1 MASLICDGGADD
13 TLRALF
19 ACFMVLT
26 ETTPLARSVTPDATL
41 SRLRRLLDVSVAL
54 NALGDTDRLLDYIAL
69 TTTDVLDC
77 EAASILLMDETT
89 GALRFE
95 AATGEAGA
103 ALRGTE
109 VPLKGSL
116 AGQVFLD
123 NRILHAADAEADA
136 RRYRKTDEATGFV
149 TRTMLAVPMRI
160 DGQPVGVLQA
170 LNSHADQFSRADAE
184 ALLIIASQAAVA
196 IRNARHEAAL
206 QRAHARLADLDRLKT
221 NFMSI
226 ASHELRTPIT
236 AVQGFGQILAEE
248 VRGEL
253 HQHAD
258 AIVRAGDRMMDV
270 VETLDVMA
278 GLQGELGQHPGTLI
292 SLRAV
297 LDQAVSEVAPHA
309 QVALP
314 SGPLLV
320 EGDARRLGL
329 AFRHLLRNA
338 VQFSAP
344 HAPVTVQADV
354 EHGTIRLAVRDLGRG
369 IAREDLGSIFDPY
382 IQVATPDQRDHEGLG
397 VGLTVARAVL
407 LQHGGR
413 LWAESPGLDQGATF
427 HVRIPLVAARAAAA

>member
-1 MASLICDGGADD
+1 
-13 TLRALF
+13 
-19 ACFMVLT
+19 MVLT
-26 ETTPLARSVTPDATL
+26 ETPPLTRNAAPGVTLA
-41 SRLRRLLDVSVAL
+41 RLRRLLDVSVAL
-54 NALGDTDRLLDYIAL
+54 NASGDTAQLLDYIAR
-69 TTTDVLDC
+69 TTTDVLGC
-77 EAASILLMDETT
+77 EAASILLLDETT

-95 AATGEAGA
+95 ATTGEAGT

-109 VPLKGSL
+109 VPLRESL
-116 AGQVFLD
+116 AGLVFRE

-136 RRYRKTDEATGFV
+136 RRFSDADDATGFV

-170 LNSHADQFSRADAE
+170 LNAHAGPFDRADAE

-253 HQHAD
+253 HQHAT
-258 AIVRAGDRMMDV
+258 AVIRAGDRMMDV

-278 GLQGELGQHPGTLI
+278 GLQGELGQHPGTLV
-292 SLRAV
+292 SLAAV
-297 LDQAVSEVAPHA
+297 LENEIEDAAPHA
-309 QVALP
+309 SVTLP
-314 SGPLLV
+314 TGPLLV
-320 EGDARRLGL
+320 EGDARRLRL
-329 AFRHLLRNA
+329 AFRHLVRNA
-338 VQFSAP
+338 VQFSEPDTPVRVEGDVA
-344 HAPVTVQADV
+344 HA
-354 EHGTIRLAVRDLGRG
+354 TIRLAITDQGRG
-369 IAREDLGSIFDPY
+369 IDRADLDAIFEPY
-382 IQVATPDQRDHEGLG
+382 VQVADPDRRDHEGLG

-413 LWAESPGLDQGATF
+413 LWAESPGLGQGATF
-427 HVRIPLVAARAAAA
+427 RARLPLAAA

>member
-1 MASLICDGGADD
+1 MALA
-13 TLRALF
+13 
-19 ACFMVLT
+19 
-26 ETTPLARSVTPDATL
+26 ETTPLSRRDSPQAEVR
-41 SRLRRLLDVSVAL
+41 RLRRLLDVSVAL
-54 NALGDTDRLLDYIAL
+54 NALGDTAQLLDYIAL

-77 EAASILLMDETT
+77 EAASILLVDETT

-95 AATGEAGA
+95 AAAGEAGA
-103 ALRGTE
+103 ALQGTE
-109 VPLKGSL
+109 VPLQDSL
-116 AGQVFLD
+116 AGAVFRD

-136 RRYRKTDEATGFV
+136 RRFRPADDGTGFA

-170 LNSHADQFSRADAE
+170 LNAEAGRFDRADAE

-196 IRNARHEAAL
+196 IRNARHDAAL
-206 QRAHARLADLDRLKT
+206 QRAHARLASLDQLKT
-221 NFMSI
+221 NFMAI

-248 VRGEL
+248 VRGDL
-253 HQHAD
+253 HQHAH

-278 GLQGELGQHPGTLI
+278 GLQGDLGQHPGTLV
-292 SLRAV
+292 SMRAA
-297 LDQAVSEVAPHA
+297 LEEAVAEVASHA
-309 QVALP
+309 DVAVP
-314 SGPLLV
+314 PGPLLV
-320 EGDARRLGL
+320 EGDARRLSL

-344 HAPVTVQADV
+344 TAPVRV
-354 EHGTIRLAVRDLGRG
+354 EAGIDHGTIRLAVRDQGRG
-369 IAREDLGSIFDPY
+369 IAAEHLDSIFDPY
-382 IQVATPDQRDHEGLG
+382 VQVADPDSRDHEGLG

-413 LWAESPGLDQGATF
+413 LWAESPGLGRGATF
-427 HVRIPLVAARAAAA
+427 HARVPLAAAA